1 MVNLTQEEAEILL
14 QSAVENQLTIQAE
27 IHNMQA
33 HAAFE
38 RHEVGHVMA
47 KLQRLDR
54 VIVELEKKL
63 FLP

>member
-1 MVNLTQEEAEILL
+1 MVELTEEEADILL

-27 IHNMQA
+27 IFNMQA
-33 HAAFE
+33 HAAE